1 MKNIELQLAKPYSRD
16 VGTNALPHKIAA
28 SIEFDNI
35 AEALKF
41 MRELNLL
48 IIRFNERTTNG

>member
-16 VGTNALPHKIAA
+16 DNTPPQKVTMSA
-28 SIEFDNI
+28 EFDDI
-35 AEALKF
+35 EQALQF

-48 IIRFNERTTNG
+48 IIRFNERTKNNG